1 MFKWLGKTIGEP
13 ATPAPAGVPAP
24 WLFRLENLL
33 VLVDGCT
40 ERLRNGLTQ
49 DMVQYVLHGAPEAVL
64 HEVAQLGMVVG
75 QLRLLRRYVHGEK
88 IEHDIYEHFEDLPIE
103 AALRY
108 ARLLEAFGPPHA
120 LLCMQLP
127 PGLRWLEVL
136 MVHAARC
143 PIDGYASLP
152 PRPTALSAER
162 LEAMLVAAG
171 AEPDALLVAA
181 F

>member
-1 MFKWLGKTIGEP
+1 LFKWLGKTIGEP

-40 ERLRNGLTQ
+40 ERLRDGLTQ

-120 LLCMQLP
+120 LLCMPVAARPALAGGADGARRPLP
-127 PGLRWLEVL
+127 DRWLRQPSTQADRAVGQ
-136 MVHAARC
+136 AA
-143 PIDGYASLP
+143 
-152 PRPTALSAER
+152 
-162 LEAMLVAAG
+162 
-171 AEPDALLVAA
+171 
-181 F
+181 